1 MGELILSVPQKSPLK
16 VRKTFRKTIAMILEF
31 GPYRLDTRER
41 VLRNEGKPV
50 PLTPRTFDILLALV
64 QNSGRVLTKQEIIEH
79 VWHDTIVEESNLA
92 RQVSSL
98 RKLLGHAGPQ
108 YVETIPLRGYRFN
121 AAVQRAHDS
130 LAVVPF
136 VNEGGDAEDDY
147 LADGITEG
155 LINKLSLVSGLKV
168 MSLNSVMRYKECE
181 PKMVGKELDV
191 QIVLTGRIRFLN
203 GQVFVSAEL
212 INTADNSQMWGSQ
225 YRRRRSGIFG
235 VQEIISSDVVEHLR
249 LKLDSNHKRPEANP
263 EAYDLYLKGRFFL
276 NKVTLDGARKAFD
289 LFTRA
294 IARDPDYAPAHAGLT
309 DCYMGMNDPIEAK
322 KAAVKAL
329 DLAPTLGEAHAS
341 LGFLTFLYDWDW
353 SKAELE
359 LRRSIEL
366 NPNYAQ
372 ARQWYALYLAKMGR
386 HEEAVA
392 EAREAQRLDPLSLPM
407 NLTTAL
413 VLCFGRRYDRSIR
426 EIQRVIEMDA
436 NFAAAYSTL
445 GLAYAYRKMCNEAI
459 AAFRKASALAGNSPG
474 MNIYFDTL
482 VAYSYAASGKTRRA
496 RSFLNAIAKQPGTS
510 PYALGMIHAQLGDRN
525 LAQDWLERAYRERNY
540 QIVWLKVDPALDP
553 LRRTRRFQDLLNRV
567 GLA

>member
-1 MGELILSVPQKSPLK
+1 MGELILSVPLESPLK

-41 VLRNEGKPV
+41 VLRHEGKPV

-64 QNSGRVLTKQEIIEH
+64 QNNGRVLTKQEIIER
-79 VWHDTIVEESNLA
+79 VWRGTIVEESNLA

-108 YVETIPLRGYRFN
+108 YVETIPWRGYRFN
-121 AAVQRAHDS
+121 AAVRRAHDS

-181 PKMVGKELDV
+181 PTMVGKELDV

-212 INTADNSQMWGSQ
+212 INTTDNSQMWGSQ
-225 YRRRRSGIFG
+225 YRRRRSDISA

-249 LKLDSNHKRPEANP
+249 LKLDSKHKRHEANP

-359 LRRSIEL
+359 LRRAIEL

-386 HEEAVA
+386 HEEALA
-392 EAREAQRLDPLSLPM
+392 EAREAQRLDPLSLPI

-413 VLCFGRRYDRSIR
+413 VLCIARRYDRSIS
-426 EIQRVIEMDA
+426 EIKRVIEMDA

-445 GLAYAYRKMCNEAI
+445 GLAYAYRKKCNEAI
-459 AAFRKASALAGNSPG
+459 AAFRKASALAGNSPETT
-474 MNIYFDTL
+474 IHSDTL
-482 VAYSYAASGKTRRA
+482 VAYSYAASGRTSQA
-496 RSFLNAIAKQPGTS
+496 RSLLNAIAKQPGTS

-525 LAQDWLERAYRERNY
+525 LALDWLERAYRERNY

-553 LRRTRRFQDLLNRV
+553 LRRTRRFQNLLTRV